1 MGSPSFLIN
10 SNMVTSSSPLS
21 RQPDKLDYLSPT
33 QFKFNIHQLPKVEF
47 FCTAANIPAISLG
60 EAVFPTPYKEIP
72 VMGDTLTYDNLSIS
86 FIVDENLENYIELHN
101 WLIGIGFPK
110 NRNQFSNFR
119 SSTSSSPIATQGVSN
134 DIGDVKPS
142 TSARGMFGDAILTT
156 LTNKNNPVVEA
167 RFQDLYPVSLGALDF
182 TQTAT
187 DVEYITVTAD
197 FSYKLYEIVT
207 L

>member
-1 MGSPSFLIN
+1 MA
-10 SNMVTSSSPLS
+10 TSTSPLA
-21 RQPDKLDYLSPT
+21 RQPDNLDYLSPT

-47 FCTAANIPAISLG
+47 FCTAANVPAINLG

-86 FIVDENLENYIELHN
+86 FIVDENLENYIEIHE
-101 WLIGIGFPK
+101 WLTAIGFPK

-119 SSTSSSPIATQGVSN
+119 SATASTPIATQGTSD
-134 DIGDVKPS
+134 DIGDVQPA
-142 TSARGMFGDAILTT
+142 TSARGMFGDAILTI
-156 LTNKNNPVVEA
+156 LTNKNNPVVEV
-167 RFQDLYPVSLGALDF
+167 RFQDIYPVALGALDF

-197 FSYKLYEIVT
+197 FSYKIYDIVT

>member
-1 MGSPSFLIN
+1 MA
-10 SNMVTSSSPLS
+10 TSTSPLS
-21 RQPDKLDYLSPT
+21 RQPDNLDYLSPT

-47 FCTAANIPAISLG
+47 FCTAANVPAINLG

-86 FIVDENLENYIELHN
+86 FIVDENLENYIEIHE
-101 WLIGIGFPK
+101 WLTAIGFPK
-110 NRNQFSNFR
+110 NRNQFSSFR
-119 SSTSSSPIATQGVSN
+119 SSTASTPIATQGTSD
-134 DIGDVKPS
+134 DIGDVQPA
-142 TSARGMFGDAILTT
+142 TSARGMFGDAILTI
-156 LTNKNNPVVEA
+156 LTNKNNPVVEV
-167 RFQDLYPVSLGALDF
+167 RFQDIYPVALGALDF

-197 FSYKLYEIVT
+197 FSYKIYEIVT

>member
-1 MGSPSFLIN
+1 MA
-10 SNMVTSSSPLS
+10 TSTSPLS
-21 RQPDKLDYLSPT
+21 RQPDNLDYLSPT

-47 FCTAANIPAISLG
+47 FCTAANVPAINLG

-86 FIVDENLENYIELHN
+86 FIVDENLENYIEIHE
-101 WLIGIGFPK
+101 WLTAIGFPK
-110 NRNQFSNFR
+110 NRNQFSSFR
-119 SSTSSSPIATQGVSN
+119 SSTASTPIATQGTSD
-134 DIGDVKPS
+134 DIGDVQPA
-142 TSARGMFGDAILTT
+142 TSARGMFGDAILTI
-156 LTNKNNPVVEA
+156 LTNKNNPVVEV
-167 RFQDLYPVSLGALDF
+167 RFQDIYPVALGALDF

-197 FSYKLYEIVT
+197 FSYKIYDIVA

>member
-1 MGSPSFLIN
+1 MT
-10 SNMVTSSSPLS
+10 TSTSPLS

-47 FCTAANIPAISLG
+47 FCTAANVPAINLG
-60 EAVFPTPYKEIP
+60 EAIFPTPYKQIP

-86 FIVDENLENYIELHN
+86 FIVDENLENYIELHE
-101 WLIGIGFPK
+101 WLTAIGFPK
-110 NRNQFSNFR
+110 DREQFTTFR
-119 SSTSSSPIATQGVSN
+119 SSTADSPVLTQGIS
-134 DIGDVKPS
+134 DDRGLTTGTAQLS
-142 TSARGMFGDAILTT
+142 TSARGMFGDAILTI
-156 LTNKNNPVVEA
+156 LTNKNNPVVEV
-167 RFQDLYPVSLGALDF
+167 RFQDLFPVALGALDF

-197 FSYKLYEIVT
+197 FSYKIYDIVA

>member
-1 MGSPSFLIN
+1 MA
-10 SNMVTSSSPLS
+10 TSTSPLS
-21 RQPDKLDYLSPT
+21 RQPDNLDYLSPT

-47 FCTAANIPAISLG
+47 FCTAANVPAINLG

-101 WLIGIGFPK
+101 WLTAIGFPK
-110 NRNQFSNFR
+110 NRNQFSTFR
-119 SSTSSSPIATQGVSN
+119 SSTASTPIATQGTSD
-134 DIGDVKPS
+134 DIGDVQPA
-142 TSARGMFGDAILTT
+142 TSARGMFGDAILTI
-156 LTNKNNPVVEA
+156 LTNKNNPVVEV
-167 RFQDLYPVSLGALDF
+167 RFQDIYPVALGALDF

-197 FSYKLYEIVT
+197 FSYKIYDIVA

>member
-1 MGSPSFLIN
+1 MA
-10 SNMVTSSSPLS
+10 TSTSPLA
-21 RQPDKLDYLSPT
+21 RQPDNLDYLSPT

-47 FCTAANIPAISLG
+47 FCTAANVPAINLG

-86 FIVDENLENYIELHN
+86 FIVDENLENYIEIHE
-101 WLIGIGFPK
+101 WLTAIGFPK
-110 NRNQFSNFR
+110 NRNQFSSFR
-119 SSTSSSPIATQGVSN
+119 SSTASTPIATQGTSD
-134 DIGDVKPS
+134 DIGDVQPA
-142 TSARGMFGDAILTT
+142 TSARGMFGDAILTI
-156 LTNKNNPVVEA
+156 LTNKNNPVVEV
-167 RFQDLYPVSLGALDF
+167 RFQDIYPVALGALDF

-197 FSYKLYEIVT
+197 FSYKIYDIVA

>member
-1 MGSPSFLIN
+1 MA
-10 SNMVTSSSPLS
+10 TSTSPLS
-21 RQPDKLDYLSPT
+21 RQPDNLDYLSPT

-47 FCTAANIPAISLG
+47 FCTAANVPAINLG

-86 FIVDENLENYIELHN
+86 FIVDENLENYIEIHE
-101 WLIGIGFPK
+101 WLTAIGFPK
-110 NRNQFSNFR
+110 NRNQFSSFR
-119 SSTSSSPIATQGVSN
+119 SSTASTPIATQGTSD
-134 DIGDVKPS
+134 DIGDVQPA
-142 TSARGMFGDAILTT
+142 TSARGMFGDAILTI
-156 LTNKNNPVVEA
+156 LTNKNNPVVEV
-167 RFQDLYPVSLGALDF
+167 RFQDIYPVALGALDF

-197 FSYKLYEIVT
+197 FSYKIYDIVT

>member
-1 MGSPSFLIN
+1 MTTAQSPI
-10 SNMVTSSSPLS
+10 S
-21 RQPDKLDYLSPT
+21 RQPTKLDYSSPT
-33 QFKFNIHQLPKVEF
+33 QFKFSINQLPKVEF
-47 FCTAANIPAISLG
+47 FTTAANLPGINLGDAI
-60 EAVFPTPYKEIP
+60 FPTPYKEIP

-119 SSTSSSPIATQGVSN
+119 SLTSSSPIATQGVSN

>member
-1 MGSPSFLIN
+1 MA
-10 SNMVTSSSPLS
+10 TSTSPLA

-47 FCTAANIPAISLG
+47 FCTAANVPAINLG

-86 FIVDENLENYIELHN
+86 FIVDENLENYIEIHE
-101 WLIGIGFPK
+101 WLTAIGFPK
-110 NRNQFSNFR
+110 NRNQFSSFR
-119 SSTSSSPIATQGVSN
+119 SSTASTPIATQGTSD
-134 DIGDVKPS
+134 DIGDVQPA
-142 TSARGMFGDAILTT
+142 TSARGMFGDAILTI
-156 LTNKNNPVVEA
+156 LTNKNNPVVEV
-167 RFQDLYPVSLGALDF
+167 RFQDIYPVALGALDF

-197 FSYKLYEIVT
+197 FSYKIYDIVA